1 MTPFNDVVLTEKQ
14 ARAWLGII
22 QRTLDSYIEQGK
34 LQPRYQ
40 INKDGTQVFF
50 DQAQV
55 EQLIK
60 ERAAPK
66 PRKVRE
72 VQKVR
77 QPISRFLEKIR
88 VDERGCWRWIGCKS
102 HIGYG
107 QFRVDCRRRT
117 RTELSSP
124 HRFAYE
130 YFIGAIPEGC
140 EIDHL
145 CHVRDC
151 ANPLHLRAV
160 THQENQAS
168 LRKAK
173 CKHGHLMTIENSGY
187 TPHFHRYCK
196 PCRRAA
202 VLKWQAEHPE
212 EMRLHQQ
219 RRKERIQEQKRVERD
234 YIDGALDRVLELF
247 DA

>member
-1 MTPFNDVVLTEKQ
+1 MTSPLFKDALLTEKQ

-40 INKDGTQVFF
+40 VNKDGAQVFF
-50 DQAQV
+50 DQAEI
-55 EQLIK
+55 EQLVR
-60 ERAAPK
+60 ERAQPK
-66 PRKVRE
+66 PRKVM
-72 VQKVR
+72 KFR

-88 VDERGCWRWIGCKS
+88 VDDRGCWRWIGCKS

-107 QFRVDCRRRT
+107 QFRVDARRRT
-117 RTELSSP
+117 RSELSSP

-130 YFIGAIPEGC
+130 YFVGPIPEGC

-173 CKHGHLMTIENSGY
+173 CKHGHLMTLENSGY
-187 TPHFHRYCK
+187 TPQLHRYCK
-196 PCRRAA
+196 ACRHAA
-202 VLKWQAEHPE
+202 ALKWQAEHPE
-212 EMRLHQQ
+212 AMRLHQQ
-219 RRKERIQEQKRVERD
+219 RRKERKQAQKRAERE
-234 YIDGALDRVLELF
+234 YVDGALDRVLAMFES
-247 DA
+247 